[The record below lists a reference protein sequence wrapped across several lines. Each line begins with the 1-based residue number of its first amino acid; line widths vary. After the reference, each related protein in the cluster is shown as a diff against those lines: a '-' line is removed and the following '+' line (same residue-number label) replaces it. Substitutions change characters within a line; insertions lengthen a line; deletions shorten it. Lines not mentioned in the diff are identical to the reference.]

1 MLVELV
7 KKYLIIL
14 KIRLLQINAYIII
27 VLLSIIYALIYVNN
41 KVIVYEDIDKNEMT
55 FKIVNLYVLDDMAYI
70 EGNGVSY
77 KYYVKSEEE
86 KEAFNN
92 KYELGDVV
100 KVIGE
105 NSIPKNNTLPNMFN
119 YKKYLLSKNIYYV
132 FKVDNMELVSK
143 NNNIFYKFKNYVRK
157 RIEVSDKDG
166 YLNAL
171 ILGNSKYIDKSVM
184 ENYRINNITHL
195 FALSGMHVSTFAYVI
210 EKILKNINKKFKL
223 IITFIILLFI
233 SFLASFT
240 PSILRATILYM
251 FIEIKKLFNI
261 KIDNSNI
268 LLIIFSFFV
277 IFNPYYLY
285 NLGFILSFTISYFFL
300 FGSKYIKIK
309 NKVLNSLVMSM
320 LASLCSLPI
329 IINNFYQIN
338 IIGFINNVFF
348 IPYMSVVYIFSLIT
362 FAFPFMYFAFD
373 ILINVMES
381 LSSFSTSVINI
392 NLSFAH
398 LNVVYIVI
406 YYYVFVS
413 FVKRK
418 KIKRIVL
425 LFVIILFFYINKFY
439 NLGINVY
446 YLDIGQGDS
455 SVIRFKD
462 KTILIDTGGVIYDNS
477 KYVSNTYIPFL
488 YSIGSKK
495 IDYMIITHGDMDH
508 IGNAKYIIK
517 NINVSNVIFNCGNYN
532 KLENELIDELL
543 KYKIIYYSCIKEL
556 DIEGNKLEFLNTSEC
571 NNENDNSSVIYFNYN
586 NYKFLFMGDAGIE
599 KEKEILEKYNFKN
612 IDFLKVGHHG
622 SDTSSSKKFINV
634 INPKYSIISVGK
646 NNKYGHPKES
656 VLNNLKNSYI
666 YRTDKNGTIE
676 IKINKGEYR
685 IKICSS

>member
-7 KKYLIIL
+7 KRYLIIL

-41 KVIVYEDIDKNEMT
+41 KVIVYENIDKNEMT
-55 FKIVNLYVLDDMAYI
+55 FKIVNLYVLDDIAYI
-70 EGNGVSY
+70 EGKGVSY

-86 KEAFNN
+86 KEVFNN

-210 EKILKNINKKFKL
+210 EKILKNINKKFRL

-240 PSILRATILYM
+240 PSILRAIILYM

-398 LNVVYIVI
+398 LNVVYIII

-488 YSIGSKK
+488 YSVGSKK
-495 IDYMIITHGDMDH
+495 IDYLIITHGDMDH

-543 KYKIIYYSCIKEL
+543 KYNIKYYSCIKKL

>member
-7 KKYLIIL
+7 KRYLIIL

-27 VLLSIIYALIYVNN
+27 VLLSIIYALIYINN
-41 KVIVYEDIDKNEMT
+41 KVIVYEDIDKHEMT
-55 FKIVNLYVLDDMAYI
+55 FKIVNLYVLDDIAYI
-70 EGNGVSY
+70 EGKGVSY

-171 ILGNSKYIDKSVM
+171 ILGNSKYIDRSVM

-210 EKILKNINKKFKL
+210 EKILKNINKKFRL

-240 PSILRATILYM
+240 PSILRATLLYM

-329 IINNFYQIN
+329 IINNFYQTN

-362 FAFPFMYFAFD
+362 FAFPFMYPILG
-373 ILINVMES
+373 ILISVMES

-392 NLSFAH
+392 NLSLAH
-398 LNVVYIVI
+398 LNVVYIII
-406 YYYVFVS
+406 YYYVFIS
-413 FVKRK
+413 FVKRRK
-418 KIKRIVL
+418 KKYIIL
-425 LFVIILFFYINKFY
+425 LFIMILFFYINKFY
-439 NLGINVY
+439 NLGMNVY
-446 YLDIGQGDS
+446 YLDVGQGDS

-488 YSIGSKK
+488 YSVGSKK
-495 IDYMIITHGDMDH
+495 IDYLIITHGDMDH

-517 NINVSNVIFNCGNYN
+517 NINVLNVIFNCGNYN
-532 KLENELIDELL
+532 KLENELIADLL
-543 KYKIIYYSCIKEL
+543 KYNIKYYSCIKKL
-556 DIEGNKLEFLNTSEC
+556 DIGGNKLDFLNTGEY
-571 NNENDNSSVIYFNYN
+571 NNENDNSSVIYFVYN
-586 NYKFLFMGDAGIE
+586 NYKFLFMGDAGTSRE
-599 KEKEILEKYNFKN
+599 NEILVKYNLPD

-646 NNKYGHPKES
+646 NNRYGHPNRE
-656 VLNNLKNSYI
+656 VLNNLANTKI
-666 YRTDKNGTIE
+666 YRTDEDGSIMFKIKN
-676 IKINKGEYR
+676 NKLKKET
-685 IKICSS
+685 CSP

>member
-7 KKYLIIL
+7 KRYLIIL
-14 KIRLLQINAYIII
+14 KTRLLQINAYIII

-41 KVIVYEDIDKNEMT
+41 KVIVYENIDKNEMT
-55 FKIVNLYVLDDMAYI
+55 FKIVNLYVLDDIAYI
-70 EGNGVSY
+70 EGKGVSY

-86 KEAFNN
+86 KEVFNN

-210 EKILKNINKKFKL
+210 EKILKNINKKFRL

-240 PSILRATILYM
+240 PSILRAIILYM

-300 FGSKYIKIK
+300 FSSKYIKIK

-398 LNVVYIVI
+398 LNVVYIII

-488 YSIGSKK
+488 YSVGSKK

-517 NINVSNVIFNCGNYN
+517 NINVLNVIFNCGNYN

>member
-7 KKYLIIL
+7 KRYLIIL

-55 FKIVNLYVLDDMAYI
+55 FKIVNLYVLDDIAYI
-70 EGNGVSY
+70 EGKGVSY

-132 FKVDNMELVSK
+132 FKASNMELVSK

-210 EKILKNINKKFKL
+210 EKILKNINKKIRL
-223 IITFIILLFI
+223 IITFIILFFI

-240 PSILRATILYM
+240 PSILRATLLYM

-261 KIDNSNI
+261 KVDNSNI

-362 FAFPFMYFAFD
+362 FIFPFMYPILG
-373 ILINVMES
+373 ILISVMES
-381 LSSFSTSVINI
+381 LSSFSTNIINI

-398 LNVVYIVI
+398 LNVVYIII
-406 YYYVFVS
+406 YYYVFIS

-418 KIKRIVL
+418 KIKRIIL

-455 SVIRFKD
+455 SVIRFKN
-462 KTILIDTGGVIYDNS
+462 KTIIIDTGGVIYDNS

-488 YSIGSKK
+488 YSVGSKK
-495 IDYMIITHGDMDH
+495 IDYLIITHGDYDH
-508 IGNAKYIIK
+508 MGEA
-517 NINVSNVIFNCGNYN
+517 INLVNNFKVDNVIFNCGEYQD
-532 KLENELIDELL
+532 LEKELIKVLDKKSI
-543 KYKIIYYSCIKEL
+543 KYNSCINSI
-556 DIEGNKLEFLNTSEC
+556 DVNNNKIYFLSTREYD
-571 NNENDNSSVIYFNYN
+571 NENDNSNVIYFNYN
-586 NYKFLFMGDAGIE
+586 NYKFLFMGDAGVEVEEDLI
-599 KEKEILEKYNFKN
+599 EKYNLQD
-612 IDFLKVGHHG
+612 IDVLKVGHHG
-622 SDTSSSKKFINV
+622 SKTSSSKEFINE

-646 NNKYGHPKES
+646 NNRYGHPNDS
-656 VLNNLKNSYI
+656 VLDNLDKSKI
-666 YRTDKNGTIE
+666 YRTDIDGSIMFKIKNNTLQIE
-676 IKINKGEYR
+676 T
-685 IKICSS
+685 CTP

>member
-7 KKYLIIL
+7 KRYLIIL

-55 FKIVNLYVLDDMAYI
+55 FKIVNLYVLDDIAYI

-195 FALSGMHVSTFAYVI
+195 FALSGMHVSTFGYVI
-210 EKILKNINKKFKL
+210 EKILKNINKKFRL
-223 IITFIILLFI
+223 IIIFIILLFI

-320 LASLCSLPI
+320 LASLCGLPI

-338 IIGFINNVFF
+338 IIGFINNVLF

-362 FAFPFMYFAFD
+362 FIFPFMYPILG
-373 ILINVMES
+373 ILISVMES
-381 LSSFSTSVINI
+381 LSSFSTNILNI

-398 LNVVYIVI
+398 LNIVNIII
-406 YYYVFVS
+406 YYYVFIS
-413 FVKRK
+413 FVKRRK
-418 KIKRIVL
+418 KKYIIL
-425 LFVIILFFYINKFY
+425 LFIMILFFYINKFY

-477 KYVSNTYIPFL
+477 N
-488 YSIGSKK
+488 
-495 IDYMIITHGDMDH
+495 
-508 IGNAKYIIK
+508 
-517 NINVSNVIFNCGNYN
+517 
-532 KLENELIDELL
+532 
-543 KYKIIYYSCIKEL
+543 
-556 DIEGNKLEFLNTSEC
+556 
-571 NNENDNSSVIYFNYN
+571 
-586 NYKFLFMGDAGIE
+586 
-599 KEKEILEKYNFKN
+599 
-612 IDFLKVGHHG
+612 
-622 SDTSSSKKFINV
+622 
-634 INPKYSIISVGK
+634 
-646 NNKYGHPKES
+646 
-656 VLNNLKNSYI
+656 
-666 YRTDKNGTIE
+666 
-676 IKINKGEYR
+676 
-685 IKICSS
+685 

>member
-7 KKYLIIL
+7 KRYLIIL

-27 VLLSIIYALIYVNN
+27 VLLSIIYALIYINN
-41 KVIVYEDIDKNEMT
+41 KVIVYEDIDKHEMT
-55 FKIVNLYVLDDMAYI
+55 FKIVNLYVLDDIAYI
-70 EGNGVSY
+70 EGKGVSY

-143 NNNIFYKFKNYVRK
+143 NNNIFYKFKNYARK

-171 ILGNSKYIDKSVM
+171 ILGNSKYIDRSVM

-210 EKILKNINKKFKL
+210 EKILENINKKL
-223 IITFIILLFI
+223 RLVITFIILLFI

-398 LNVVYIVI
+398 LNLVYIII
-406 YYYVFVS
+406 YYYVFIS
-413 FVKRK
+413 FVKRRK
-418 KIKRIVL
+418 KKYIIL
-425 LFVIILFFYINKFY
+425 LFIMILFFYINKFY
-439 NLGINVY
+439 NLGMNVY
-446 YLDIGQGDS
+446 YLDVGQGDS

-462 KTILIDTGGVIYDNS
+462 KTVLIDTGGVIYDNS

-488 YSIGSKK
+488 YSVGSKK
-495 IDYMIITHGDMDH
+495 IDYLIITHGDMDH

-517 NINVSNVIFNCGNYN
+517 NINVLNVIFNCGNYN
-532 KLENELIDELL
+532 KLENELIDDLL
-543 KYKIIYYSCIKEL
+543 KYNIKYYSCIKKL
-556 DIEGNKLEFLNTSEC
+556 DIGRNKLEFLNTGEY

-586 NYKFLFMGDAGIE
+586 NYKFLFMGDAGTSRE
-599 KEKEILEKYNFKN
+599 NDILVKYNLPD
-612 IDFLKVGHHG
+612 IYFLKVGHHG
-622 SDTSSSKKFINV
+622 SDTSSSEKFINV
-634 INPKYSIISVGK
+634 TNPKYSIISVGK

-666 YRTDKNGTIE
+666 YRTDKDGTTE
-676 IKINKGEYR
+676 IKINKKEYE
-685 IKICSS
+685 IKICSP

>member
-7 KKYLIIL
+7 KRYLIIL

-27 VLLSIIYALIYVNN
+27 VLLSIIYALIYINN
-41 KVIVYEDIDKNEMT
+41 KVIVYEDIDKHEMT
-55 FKIVNLYVLDDMAYI
+55 FKIVNLYVLDDIAYI
-70 EGNGVSY
+70 EGKGVSY

-132 FKVDNMELVSK
+132 FKVSNMELVSK

-171 ILGNSKYIDKSVM
+171 ILGNSKYIDRSVM

-210 EKILKNINKKFKL
+210 EKILENINKKL
-223 IITFIILLFI
+223 RLVITFIILLFI

-362 FAFPFMYFAFD
+362 LAFPFMYFAFD

-392 NLSFAH
+392 NLSLAH
-398 LNVVYIVI
+398 LNVVYIII
-406 YYYVFVS
+406 YYYVFIS
-413 FVKRK
+413 FVKRRK
-418 KIKRIVL
+418 KKYIIL
-425 LFVIILFFYINKFY
+425 LFIMILFFYINKLY
-439 NLGINVY
+439 NLGMNVY
-446 YLDIGQGDS
+446 YLDVGQGDS
-455 SVIRFKD
+455 SVIRLKN

-488 YSIGSKK
+488 YSVGSKK
-495 IDYMIITHGDMDH
+495 IDYLIITHGDMDH

-517 NINVSNVIFNCGNYN
+517 NINVLNVIFNCGNYN
-532 KLENELIDELL
+532 KLENELIDDLL
-543 KYKIIYYSCIKEL
+543 KYNIKYYSCIKKL
-556 DIEGNKLEFLNTSEC
+556 DIGGNKLDFLNTGEY
-571 NNENDNSSVIYFNYN
+571 NNENDNSSVIYFVYN
-586 NYKFLFMGDAGIE
+586 NYKFLFMGDAGTSRE
-599 KEKEILEKYNFKN
+599 NEILVKYNLPD

-646 NNKYGHPKES
+646 NNKYGHPNRE
-656 VLNNLKNSYI
+656 VLNNLASTKI
-666 YRTDKNGTIE
+666 YRTDEDGSIMFKIKN
-676 IKINKGEYR
+676 NKLKKET
-685 IKICSS
+685 CSP

>member
-7 KKYLIIL
+7 KRYLIIL

-55 FKIVNLYVLDDMAYI
+55 FKIVNLYVLDDIAYI

-86 KEAFNN
+86 KEVFNN

-210 EKILKNINKKFKL
+210 EKILKNINKKFRL

-240 PSILRATILYM
+240 PSILRAIILYM

-300 FGSKYIKIK
+300 FGFKYIKIK

-338 IIGFINNVFF
+338 IIGFINNVLF

-398 LNVVYIVI
+398 LNVVYIII

-439 NLGINVY
+439 NLGINFY

-488 YSIGSKK
+488 YSVGSKK

>member
-1 MLVELV
+1 
-7 KKYLIIL
+7 
-14 KIRLLQINAYIII
+14 
-27 VLLSIIYALIYVNN
+27 
-41 KVIVYEDIDKNEMT
+41 
-55 FKIVNLYVLDDMAYI
+55 
-70 EGNGVSY
+70 
-77 KYYVKSEEE
+77 
-86 KEAFNN
+86 
-92 KYELGDVV
+92 
-100 KVIGE
+100 
-105 NSIPKNNTLPNMFN
+105 
-119 YKKYLLSKNIYYV
+119 
-132 FKVDNMELVSK
+132 MELVSK

-210 EKILKNINKKFKL
+210 EKILKNINKKFRL

-285 NLGFILSFTISYFFL
+285 SLGFILSFTISYFFL

-373 ILINVMES
+373 ISINVMES

-406 YYYVFVS
+406 YYYVFVLWYS
-413 FVKRK
+413 RV
-418 KIKRIVL
+418 
-425 LFVIILFFYINKFY
+425 
-439 NLGINVY
+439 
-446 YLDIGQGDS
+446 
-455 SVIRFKD
+455 
-462 KTILIDTGGVIYDNS
+462 
-477 KYVSNTYIPFL
+477 FL
-488 YSIGSKK
+488 
-495 IDYMIITHGDMDH
+495 
-508 IGNAKYIIK
+508 
-517 NINVSNVIFNCGNYN
+517 
-532 KLENELIDELL
+532 
-543 KYKIIYYSCIKEL
+543 
-556 DIEGNKLEFLNTSEC
+556 
-571 NNENDNSSVIYFNYN
+571 
-586 NYKFLFMGDAGIE
+586 
-599 KEKEILEKYNFKN
+599 
-612 IDFLKVGHHG
+612 
-622 SDTSSSKKFINV
+622 
-634 INPKYSIISVGK
+634 
-646 NNKYGHPKES
+646 
-656 VLNNLKNSYI
+656 
-666 YRTDKNGTIE
+666 
-676 IKINKGEYR
+676 
-685 IKICSS
+685 

>member
-7 KKYLIIL
+7 KRYLIIL

-55 FKIVNLYVLDDMAYI
+55 FKIVNLYVLDDIAYI

-210 EKILKNINKKFKL
+210 EKILKNINKKFRL

-240 PSILRATILYM
+240 PSILRAIILYM

-300 FGSKYIKIK
+300 FSSKYIKIK

-398 LNVVYIVI
+398 LNVVYIII

-488 YSIGSKK
+488 YSVGSKK

-517 NINVSNVIFNCGNYN
+517 NINVLNVIFNCGNYN

>member
-7 KKYLIIL
+7 KRYLIIL
-14 KIRLLQINAYIII
+14 KTRLLQINAYIII

-41 KVIVYEDIDKNEMT
+41 KVIVYENIDKNEMT
-55 FKIVNLYVLDDMAYI
+55 FKIVNLYVLDDIAYI
-70 EGNGVSY
+70 EGKGVSY

-86 KEAFNN
+86 KEVFNN

-210 EKILKNINKKFKL
+210 EKILKNINKKFRL

-240 PSILRATILYM
+240 PSILRAIILYM

-300 FGSKYIKIK
+300 FSSKYIKIK

-398 LNVVYIVI
+398 LNVVYIII

-488 YSIGSKK
+488 YSVGSKK

>member
-27 VLLSIIYALIYVNN
+27 VLLSIICALIYINN

-55 FKIVNLYVLDDMAYI
+55 FKIVNLYVLDDIAYI
-70 EGNGVSY
+70 EGKGVSY

-210 EKILKNINKKFKL
+210 EKILKNINKKFRL

-240 PSILRATILYM
+240 PSILRAIILYM

-488 YSIGSKK
+488 YSVGSKK
-495 IDYMIITHGDMDH
+495 IDYLIITHGDMDH

-532 KLENELIDELL
+532 KLENELIYELL

-586 NYKFLFMGDAGIE
+586 NYKFLFMGDAGME

-685 IKICSS
+685 IKICSP

>member
-7 KKYLIIL
+7 KRYLIVL
-14 KIRLLQINAYIII
+14 KIKLLQINVYIIF
-27 VLLSIIYALIYVNN
+27 VLLSIIYTLIYINN
-41 KVIVYEDIDKNEMT
+41 KIIVYEDIDKNEMT
-55 FKIVNLYVLDDMAYI
+55 FKIVSLYVIDDIAYM
-70 EGNGVSY
+70 EGKGVSY
-77 KYYVKSEEE
+77 KYYIKNEEE
-86 KEAFNN
+86 KEYFNN

-100 KVIGE
+100 KVIGK

-132 FKVDNMELVSK
+132 FKVNGMELVSK
-143 NNNIFYKFKNYVRK
+143 NENIFYKFKNYVRK
-157 RIEVSDKDG
+157 KIEVSDKDG
-166 YLNAL
+166 YLYAL

-195 FALSGMHVSTFAYVI
+195 FALSGMHVSTFTYVI
-210 EKILKNINKKFKL
+210 DKILKNINKKIRL
-223 IITFIILLFI
+223 IITFIILFFI

-240 PSILRATILYM
+240 PSILRATLLYI

-261 KIDNSNI
+261 KVDNSNI
-268 LLIIFSFFV
+268 LLIIFCLF
-277 IFNPYYLY
+277 IILNPYYLY

-309 NKVLNSLVMSM
+309 SKVLNSLVMSM

-362 FAFPFMYFAFD
+362 FIFPFVYPILG
-373 ILINVMES
+373 ILISVMES
-381 LSSFSTSVINI
+381 LSSNIINI

-398 LNVVYIVI
+398 LNVVYIII
-406 YYYVFVS
+406 YYYAFIS
-413 FVKRK
+413 FVKRRNK
-418 KIKRIVL
+418 KYFAL
-425 LFVIILFFYINKFY
+425 LFVMILFFYINKYY
-439 NLGINVY
+439 NLGLNVY
-446 YLDIGQGDS
+446 YLDVGQGDS

-477 KYVSNTYIPFL
+477 KYVSNTYIQFL
-488 YSIGSKK
+488 YSVGSKK

-508 IGNAKYIIK
+508 IGNAKYIIR
-517 NINVSNVIFNCGNYN
+517 NINVSNIIFNCGNYN
-532 KLENELIDELL
+532 KLENELIDDLI
-543 KYKIIYYSCIKEL
+543 KYNIKYYSCIKEL
-556 DIEGNKLEFLNTSEC
+556 DIEGNKLEFLNTSEY
-571 NNENDNSSVIYFNYN
+571 NNENDNSSVIYFNYY
-586 NYKFLFMGDAGIE
+586 NYKFLFMGDAGINRE
-599 KEKEILEKYNFKN
+599 NDILAKYNLSD

-622 SDTSSSKKFINV
+622 SDTSSSEKFIN
-634 INPKYSIISVGK
+634 ITNPKYSIISVGE

-666 YRTDKNGTIE
+666 YRTDIEGTTE
-676 IKINKGEYR
+676 IKINKKEYR
-685 IKICSS
+685 IKTCSP

>member
-7 KKYLIIL
+7 KRYLIVL
-14 KIRLLQINAYIII
+14 KIKLLQINVYIIF
-27 VLLSIIYALIYVNN
+27 VLLSIIYTLIYINN
-41 KVIVYEDIDKNEMT
+41 KIIVYEDIDKNEMT
-55 FKIVNLYVLDDMAYI
+55 FKIVSLYVIDDIAYM
-70 EGNGVSY
+70 EGKGVSY
-77 KYYVKSEEE
+77 KYYIKNEEE
-86 KEAFNN
+86 KEYFNN

-100 KVIGE
+100 KVIGK

-132 FKVDNMELVSK
+132 FKVNGMELVSK
-143 NNNIFYKFKNYVRK
+143 NENIFYKFKNYVRK
-157 RIEVSDKDG
+157 KIEVSDKDG
-166 YLNAL
+166 YLYAL

-195 FALSGMHVSTFAYVI
+195 FALSGMHVSTFTYVI
-210 EKILKNINKKFKL
+210 DKILKNINKKIRL
-223 IITFIILLFI
+223 IITFIILFFI

-240 PSILRATILYM
+240 PSILRATLLYI

-261 KIDNSNI
+261 KVDNSNI
-268 LLIIFSFFV
+268 LLIIFCLF
-277 IFNPYYLY
+277 IILNPYYLY

-309 NKVLNSLVMSM
+309 SKVLNSLVMSM

-362 FAFPFMYFAFD
+362 FIFPFVYPILG
-373 ILINVMES
+373 ILISVMES
-381 LSSFSTSVINI
+381 LSSFSTNIINI

-398 LNVVYIVI
+398 LNVVYIII
-406 YYYVFVS
+406 YYYAFIS
-413 FVKRK
+413 FVKRRNK
-418 KIKRIVL
+418 KYFAL
-425 LFVIILFFYINKFY
+425 LFVMILFFYINKYY
-439 NLGINVY
+439 NLGLNVY
-446 YLDIGQGDS
+446 YLDVGQGDS

-477 KYVSNTYIPFL
+477 KYVSNTYIQFL
-488 YSIGSKK
+488 YSVGSKK

-508 IGNAKYIIK
+508 IGNAKYIIR
-517 NINVSNVIFNCGNYN
+517 NINVSNIIFNCGNYN
-532 KLENELIDELL
+532 KLENELIDDLI
-543 KYKIIYYSCIKEL
+543 KYNIKYYSCIKEL
-556 DIEGNKLEFLNTSEC
+556 DIEGNKLEFLNTSEY
-571 NNENDNSSVIYFNYN
+571 NNENDNSSVIYFNYY
-586 NYKFLFMGDAGIE
+586 NYKFLFMGDAGINRE
-599 KEKEILEKYNFKN
+599 NDILAKYNLSD

-622 SDTSSSKKFINV
+622 SDTSSSEKFIN
-634 INPKYSIISVGK
+634 ITNPKYSIISVGE

-666 YRTDKNGTIE
+666 YRTDIEGTTE
-676 IKINKGEYR
+676 IKINKKEYR
-685 IKICSS
+685 IKTCSP